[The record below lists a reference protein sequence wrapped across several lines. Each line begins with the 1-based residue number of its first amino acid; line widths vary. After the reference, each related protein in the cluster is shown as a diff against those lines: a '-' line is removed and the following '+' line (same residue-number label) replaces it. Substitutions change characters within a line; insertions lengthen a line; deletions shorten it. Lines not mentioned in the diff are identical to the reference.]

1 MPHCI
6 IEYSKNLQKSVE
18 PSKLISVVHQA
29 AIESDLFD
37 ETDIRSRATAFDDY
51 QIRADKHHFIHV
63 TLRIM
68 HGRSQE
74 QKNQLSGKII
84 KALESLNLTSII
96 LSVEICDIDKTTY
109 AKVTL

>member
-6 IEYSKNLQKSVE
+6 IEYSKNLQKLVK
-18 PSKLISVVHQA
+18 PSKIISVVHQA
-29 AIESDLFD
+29 AVESDLFD
-37 ETDIRSRATAFDDY
+37 PTDIRSRATAFDDY
-51 QIRADKHHFIHV
+51 QNRADKQHFIHV

-68 HGRSQE
+68 HGRNQA
-74 QKNQLSGKII
+74 QKTQLSRKII
-84 KALESLNLTSII
+84 KALESLNLSSII